1 MVQHLLP
8 DKAIDL
14 VNEAASALHLAQ
26 ESEPD
31 ELEALG
37 REIMMLKIEREWL
50 CAQSDAFSTEHHAA
64 VEAVLTAKRT
74 QTKECTIVLQ
84 AERVCLD
91 RLKETKEHLEDAK
104 CELEIMQQQG
114 NFEHVSRLH
123 YAMIPEQGNEPSAYL
138 LRKRSSEQPSASPHG
153 RPPTP

>member
-84 AERVCLD
+84 AECVCLD
-91 RLKETKEHLEDAK
+91 RQYLQLTLLEGLGTPTDVLLEVRRLGSPPSVRRPHTH
-104 CELEIMQQQG
+104 ELW
-114 NFEHVSRLH
+114 
-123 YAMIPEQGNEPSAYL
+123 
-138 LRKRSSEQPSASPHG
+138 
-153 RPPTP
+153 